1 MTDYTFSDKR
11 ELVKLRRFVA
21 NLVLVGM
28 VFFMGA
34 CVKTFVEGAVKC
46 QAAVAD
52 GDYDGT
58 QKHCID

>member
-28 VFFMGA
+28 VFLMGA
-34 CVKTFVEGAVKC
+34 CVKTLVVEGIAC
-46 QAAVAD
+46 RTAVANDDSD
-52 GDYDGT
+52 GIND
-58 QKHCID
+58 HCID